1 MPINLDELR
10 ILKEFKGNE
19 SNRVFLVEN
28 KKSSAKMVLK
38 IIRVEEFE
46 KEILEIEIHKTL
58 DPKFVI
64 KLIDYEI
71 TNSYILMTIEYA
83 SFGDLFSNLKHFKT
97 FPEEKLLKFFYK
109 FVRIIC
115 YLHFKG
121 FVHRDIKPEN
131 ILVCKKMQPKLSDFG
146 TTGNKSIIKNT
157 FCGTFEYMAPE
168 LFIGN
173 QQTEKVDIWALGVLL
188 YEMTHNRAPFKIVNI
203 EVMKDVLEKK
213 EINYKSDLNPKI
225 KNLIEKILQF
235 QAEKRPTAQE
245 ILDDDLFKMFKK
257 VKNTSAKIVPIQISN
272 LKQNDEKL
280 KIKVNQKITELQ
292 NQSPEFASNYGLKIL
307 NIIQKRVEVLPKT
320 PLKIPKTPS
329 KIQNS
334 PSKIVA
340 RFSPIKNSQSQ
351 NSVLFKDNLVLPIV
365 GLSSPLGK
373 VQKVFKCGNLGNSNR
388 KSPGDKRQIKRPKQ
402 RIFFENAKEDSK
414 IHIECKNQ
422 SLNRMGSARTIKV
435 HFEKMGCKT
444 PQIKLKS
451 MNELKIP
458 VKIDLPKNK
467 MKNENPLRI
476 FNQNFNNKIIQSL
489 FTKKA
494 TKKDDVY
501 KFQIQPKTPNL
512 KVEKVFQKDLIYAS
526 MSNLSNKPNF
536 SNKIQEAGKNNVFL
550 KQGFMKKNQ
559 IKSIPEF
566 R

>member
-28 KKSSAKMVLK
+28 KISSAKMVLK
-38 IIRVEEFE
+38 IIKVEEFE

-83 SFGDLFSNLKHFKT
+83 SFGDLFSNLKHFKNL
-97 FPEEKLLKFFYK
+97 PEEKLLKFFYK

-131 ILVCKKMQPKLSDFG
+131 ILVCKKMRPKLSDFG

-188 YEMTHNRAPFKIVNI
+188 YEMTHNRTPFKKENI
-203 EVMKDVLEKK
+203 EVMKVLFEKK

-235 QAEKRPTAQE
+235 EAEKRPTAQE

-257 VKNTSAKIVPIQISN
+257 VKNMSAKIVPIQISN
-272 LKQNDEKL
+272 LKQNEEKL
-280 KIKVNQKITELQ
+280 KIKVNQKISAMQ
-292 NQSPEFASNYGLKIL
+292 NQSPKFASNYGLKIL
-307 NIIQKRVEVLPKT
+307 NIIQKRIEVLPKT
-320 PLKIPKTPS
+320 PSKIPKTPS
-329 KIQNS
+329 KIPNS
-334 PSKIVA
+334 PSKILA
-340 RFSPIKNSQSQ
+340 CFSPIKNSQSQ
-351 NSVLFKDNLVLPIV
+351 NSVLLKDNLVLPIV
-365 GLSSPLGK
+365 GLSSPLRK
-373 VQKVFKCGNLGNSNR
+373 VQKVFKCGNLENSNR
-388 KSPGDKRQIKRPKQ
+388 KSPDNNRQIKSPKQ
-402 RIFFENAKEDSK
+402 RIFFENTKEDSK
-414 IHIECKNQ
+414 IYIGCKNQ
-422 SLNRMGSARTIKV
+422 SLNRMGSAKTIKM

-444 PQIKLKS
+444 PLIKLKS
-451 MNELKIP
+451 MNDLKIP

-467 MKNENPLRI
+467 IKNENPLRI

-489 FTKKA
+489 FNKKV

-512 KVEKVFQKDLIYAS
+512 KVEKAFQKDLIYAS

-536 SNKIQEAGKNNVFL
+536 SSKIEEVGKNNDFL

-566 R
+566 G